1 MKVNY
6 GNGILTNRLKPGW
19 NLLPSK
25 YGNFDINGL
34 SDAIGTFKTKQ
45 VHIEKTVED
54 ISNRVPYLEQFN
66 GYKLAL
72 AKAFSNADKT
82 VKIFSKEPGWVGL
95 SEFDKLTKL
104 REASKKCECN

>member
-95 SEFDKLTKL
+95 SAFDKLTKL